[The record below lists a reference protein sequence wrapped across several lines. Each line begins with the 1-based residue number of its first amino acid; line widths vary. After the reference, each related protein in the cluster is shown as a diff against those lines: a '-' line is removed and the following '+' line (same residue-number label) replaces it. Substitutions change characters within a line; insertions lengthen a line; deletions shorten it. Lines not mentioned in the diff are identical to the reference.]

1 MAKDFIRKLLV
12 VTPEERLSA
21 RAALNHPWI
30 TGDYDTTRS
39 SFISYQNIK
48 DTAKHVSLSSF
59 ILYLDNSMDVN
70 ENDCID
76 IPSVNNDENSK
87 KENLINEFSHVMP
100 YNNIFTIANFFISK
114 LKGFLVY
121 NKK

>member
-1 MAKDFIRKLLV
+1 M

-21 RAALNHPWI
+21 RDALNHPWI
-30 TGDYDTTRS
+30 TGDYNTTRS

-48 DTAKHVSLSSF
+48 DTAKHVSLSSI
-59 ILYLDNSMDVN
+59 ILYLDNSMDVY

-87 KENLINEFSHVMP
+87 KENLIDKFSHVMP